1 MAIAA
6 KLDNVREG
14 LVLMLQFVCLL
25 AGVCAVCLLVCV
37 PVCLCV
43 WKTQTQTMSVGT
55 SPILCP
61 SDKSGGVVVAGRQ
74 KDSFQRHSPSQ
85 LAALT
90 PRSRPLR
97 HQTSPI
103 RISPRIS
110 WNSQYISVLRGNSW
124 LMPLRFL
131 MMDIQSRNNMNFE
144 LFLISSN
151 THPIDFYG
159 NQAKFLERGDL
170 HLVVSPRI
178 GHHEFHHSFTFH
190 RSPWVSPVFM
200 SFTSHRSP

>member
-25 AGVCAVCLLVCV
+25 AGVCAVCL
-37 PVCLCV
+37 CV
-43 WKTQTQTMSVGT
+43 WQTQTMSVGT

-90 PRSRPLR
+90 PRSRPPR

-110 WNSQYISVLRGNSW
+110 WNSRYISVLHGNSW
-124 LMPLRFL
+124 LMPSRFL
-131 MMDIQSRNNMNFE
+131 MMDFTIKKQYEFWIISYFIKYTPDRFLWKPGKVSRAGRPS
-144 LFLISSN
+144 L
-151 THPIDFYG
+151 G
-159 NQAKFLERGDL
+159 G
-170 HLVVSPRI
+170 
-178 GHHEFHHSFTFH
+178 
-190 RSPWVSPVFM
+190 
-200 SFTSHRSP
+200 FTSHRSSRVSP